1 MGLFSAIFVSDK
13 EEIYLSHYYTND
25 DTPHAYQRITH
36 NFRGKNY
43 VFKTDRGVF
52 SKDAVDYGSN
62 VLIETVLDTV
72 DEPSDF
78 IDMGSG
84 YGAISVILADQ
95 FKTKPLMVDVN
106 RDAMDVSLENLDM
119 NQVAG
124 TVMER
129 EKYDSMD
136 VKTDLY
142 ITNPPFRVGKK
153 IVMEILSDGFNRL
166 NDDGSFYMVVQ
177 KKQGM
182 PSYKKELERLFG
194 NVEIA
199 RKEKR
204 YYILKAVKENGI

>member
-36 NFRGKNY
+36 NFHGKNY

-119 NQVAG
+119 NQVTG

-129 EKYDSMD
+129 EEYNSMD

-166 NDDGSFYMVVQ
+166 NEDGSFYMVVQ

-199 RKEKR
+199 RKDKG
-204 YYILKAVKENGI
+204 YYILKAIKENEI